1 LNALKKGIPF
11 PVPKELRQLKAKIYE
26 IEIDYCSFV
35 IEIADQGNKIHKI
48 KSFITGYKENDID
61 YLRKM
66 VESKLAGYYDEATTT
81 NCTEKIVHY
90 IDELYDTK
98 AAYVIAKIKKHRKI
112 EDARLDVEGREQKE
126 KPIYLVKKYSGLE
139 VNGLIEAVIID
150 GEPLFVQIINGGNDI
165 ALHKEIETADMI
177 LRPPTKQEYPPDSA
191 IEFKSEDELRD
202 CIADAIENETLYTLY
217 RDTRKYYT
225 KEYFVDTESHNTT
238 LLTLYSITSYFQ
250 DKFSTVPYIWLIG
263 DNGSGKN
270 SILITYAWLGYRVF
284 YVSGASGANICE
296 YLGTVEEGQGTI
308 AEDELG
314 DLDND
319 PYKKLLYM
327 TGYASGNCVPKIL
340 DGNTKG
346 RDQRYY
352 RSYCQKISASENLP
366 SVKYSKG
373 VLDREFIIKCV
384 KGFPRYNV
392 KMTKKRTRTPEVLRL
407 VNELQTLKKR
417 LFVYRLAHFDD
428 VIEEIQGLSISG
440 RALEL
445 TESALLLFNK
455 YKSSPEDDKT
465 FNDEI
470 IPSLSWFLSDRSS
483 RRNDSLEGRLY
494 SIIKTMTEAQS
505 NDEFDNDTIF
515 NTVQAEMEGREIS
528 GKPGV
533 FYVDDLGIKIS
544 RTKIM
549 KVLREKFKAVPIKLV
564 LVDGSRK
571 NGHKVSKEALER
583 IKASYEDP
591 WEIKILSTED
601 TSARLNQM
609 NQVIDQYG
617 GQKEETTQEEEPENH
632 DEDELLGM
640 LNNLENEQEDPLES
654 GENTPHTTT
663 EPSLVGL
670 PLQSYSIEEIIYK
683 AMLEPQGTTNRG
695 YFTHLDLTFWLMML
709 PNEHWTEDSTKE
721 LIDKWLQD
729 GKLVEIQPGK
739 YKPTTAIGERGG
751 V

>member
-1 LNALKKGIPF
+1 
-11 PVPKELRQLKAKIYE
+11 
-26 IEIDYCSFV
+26 
-35 IEIADQGNKIHKI
+35 
-48 KSFITGYKENDID
+48 
-61 YLRKM
+61 M
-66 VESKLAGYYDEATTT
+66 
-81 NCTEKIVHY
+81 
-90 IDELYDTK
+90 
-98 AAYVIAKIKKHRKI
+98 
-112 EDARLDVEGREQKE
+112 
-126 KPIYLVKKYSGLE
+126 
-139 VNGLIEAVIID
+139 
-150 GEPLFVQIINGGNDI
+150 
-165 ALHKEIETADMI
+165 
-177 LRPPTKQEYPPDSA
+177 
-191 IEFKSEDELRD
+191 
-202 CIADAIENETLYTLY
+202 
-217 RDTRKYYT
+217 
-225 KEYFVDTESHNTT
+225 
-238 LLTLYSITSYFQ
+238 
-250 DKFSTVPYIWLIG
+250 
-263 DNGSGKN
+263 
-270 SILITYAWLGYRVF
+270 
-284 YVSGASGANICE
+284 SGASGANICE

-340 DGNTKG
+340 DGNSKR

-352 RSYCQKISASENLP
+352 RSYCQKMSASENLP

-407 VNELQTLKKR
+407 VNDLQTLRKR
-417 LFVYRLAHFDD
+417 LFVHRLAHFDD
-428 VIEEIQGLSISG
+428 VIGEIQGLSISG

-470 IPSLSWFLSDRSS
+470 IPSLSWFLSDRSG
-483 RRNDSLEGRLY
+483 RRNESLEGRLY

-533 FYVDDLGIKIS
+533 FYVDDLGIKVS

-549 KVLREKFKAVPIKLV
+549 KVLREKFRAVPIKLV

-617 GQKEETTQEEEPENH
+617 GQRDYP
-632 DEDELLGM
+632 
-640 LNNLENEQEDPLES
+640 
-654 GENTPHTTT
+654 
-663 EPSLVGL
+663 
-670 PLQSYSIEEIIYK
+670 
-683 AMLEPQGTTNRG
+683 RG
-695 YFTHLDLTFWLMML
+695 R
-709 PNEHWTEDSTKE
+709 
-721 LIDKWLQD
+721 
-729 GKLVEIQPGK
+729 
-739 YKPTTAIGERGG
+739 A
-751 V
+751 